1 MGDSWAQ
8 LWTVARGSLSLLQ
21 ESNPDFDLKLEWTE
35 HQLWTQYMLLRNLD
49 LLNIGMVDSCFLDEV
64 CKIPPDMQYDEAK
77 EAVKSIVIQKM
88 CDQIDRGGTTV
99 GLRLDELHP
108 KSKYTEL
115 HKLTEKIVRLRKDEL
130 EIVEVIYD
138 LDGCAGRVWTEFP
151 EEEEYLDCYDLRGLW
166 LTAIGNEILK
176 ELRMSLSTS
185 SRGLDMIFNECKRRG
200 YGLYDVEILEMGDFS
215 PLSKMSDEMQELILS
230 LVDTR

>member
-77 EAVKSIVIQKM
+77 EAVKSIVM
-88 CDQIDRGGTTV
+88 DH
-99 GLRLDELHP
+99 L
-108 KSKYTEL
+108 
-115 HKLTEKIVRLRKDEL
+115 
-130 EIVEVIYD
+130 
-138 LDGCAGRVWTEFP
+138 
-151 EEEEYLDCYDLRGLW
+151 
-166 LTAIGNEILK
+166 
-176 ELRMSLSTS
+176 
-185 SRGLDMIFNECKRRG
+185 IF
-200 YGLYDVEILEMGDFS
+200 
-215 PLSKMSDEMQELILS
+215 
-230 LVDTR
+230 